1 MEDWLQ
7 KFIRVVEA
15 GSFTKAAER
24 LHVSQPA
31 LTIAVGKL
39 EKHLKTELIVRGVR
53 PLTLT
58 DSGKIVYEAGVAQAH
73 VLDNLQTKLND
84 FVQARQTVGIGMIDS
99 VASMIAT
106 HVGPLDA
113 LEKNNDVSIT
123 VNNSRLL
130 RQSVLARELDAAL
143 TVASPKNGDVAHMPM
158 GREALVMVCA
168 PSQAE
173 SRQNEIDNGY
183 VRQFISYDQQSMT
196 AQLILDDLFVK
207 GIAVNT
213 TFYSTS
219 PDVITRIVMNGRGVA
234 VLPYLTVKNFIE
246 NGSLAL
252 LRKNSA
258 VILIYRSVEAIH
270 HPAKQLSASLKVFL
284 EDVKKTMHE
293 MRVEAE
299 AED

>member
-1 MEDWLQ
+1 M
-7 KFIRVVEA
+7 
-15 GSFTKAAER
+15 
-24 LHVSQPA
+24 
-31 LTIAVGKL
+31 
-39 EKHLKTELIVRGVR
+39 
-53 PLTLT
+53 
-58 DSGKIVYEAGVAQAH
+58 
-73 VLDNLQTKLND
+73 
-84 FVQARQTVGIGMIDS
+84 
-99 VASMIAT
+99 
-106 HVGPLDA
+106 
-113 LEKNNDVSIT
+113 
-123 VNNSRLL
+123 
-130 RQSVLARELDAAL
+130 AL